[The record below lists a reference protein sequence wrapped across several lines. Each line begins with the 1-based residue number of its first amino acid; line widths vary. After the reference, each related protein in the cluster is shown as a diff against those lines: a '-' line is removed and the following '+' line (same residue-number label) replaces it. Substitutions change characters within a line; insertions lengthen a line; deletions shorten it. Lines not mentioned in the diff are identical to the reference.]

1 MNAATAA
8 LVLLLQAQLTDVP
21 LGVPVVVDYSI
32 PGGLEPLPLEPS
44 SDFAVLEQ
52 SGDSVTIVPL
62 ALDTLDL
69 PPMVVLSDTGET
81 RFPPPL
87 VTVARTMPDTT
98 WTVPVF
104 TSPIGMN
111 IPPGYPSDY
120 LERHRFWIKW
130 KNSPSRTW
138 LRILI
143 LALALAAAGL
153 ITWMIRRKR
162 SAAAT
167 AEETVSRPGASPLDE
182 VRALLESR
190 AFAEGRWQEYYSDVD
205 RLLRDTVAF
214 RFGIGNRAY
223 TWRQIAGELSSA
235 AEGSRFVRE
244 AEELTAEITLQRYAG
259 WGGSRDRA
267 ARFTDKLLSIREEWH
282 RK

>member
-1 MNAATAA
+1 MNTVAAA
-8 LVLLLQAQLTDVP
+8 LVLLFQAQLTDIP

-32 PGGLEPLPLEPS
+32 PQGYEPLPLEPS
-44 SDFAVLEQ
+44 SDFALLEQ
-52 SGDSVTIVPL
+52 NGDSVTVVPL

-69 PPMVVLSDTGET
+69 PHMTAMSDTGET

-87 VTVARTMPDTT
+87 VTVARTMADTA

-111 IPPGYPSDY
+111 IPPGYPRDY
-120 LERHRFWIKW
+120 LERHRFWMRW
-130 KNSPSRTW
+130 KNSPPGTW
-138 LRILI
+138 TRILI
-143 LALALAAAGL
+143 LVLALAAAGL
-153 ITWMIRRKR
+153 TAWIIRRRRTAGTAGVRTTGR
-162 SAAAT
+162 SFI
-167 AEETVSRPGASPLDE
+167 SPLDQ

-190 AFAEGRWQEYYSDVD
+190 AFAEGRWQEYYRDVD

-214 RFGIGNRAY
+214 RFGIGNPAY
-223 TWRQIAGELSSA
+223 TWRQIAGELSGNE
-235 AEGSRFVRE
+235 EGRRFVRE
-244 AEELTAEITLQRYAG
+244 TEDLTGEITLQRYAG

-267 ARFTDKLLSIREEWH
+267 RRFTEKLLSIREEWH